1 MTNTIMTI
9 LASLAVVATMNN
21 NNIIANVNDDEI
33 HEAISAELDEMADDI
48 DIIKNDNGMTY
59 IWTIDDITVTIT
71 EK

>member
-1 MTNTIMTI
+1 MTNTIITI

-33 HEAISAELDEMADDI
+33 HEAISAELDEIANDI
-48 DIIKNDNGMTY
+48 NIIKNDNGTTY
-59 IWTIDDITVTIT
+59 VWTIDDITVTIN

>member
-21 NNIIANVNDDEI
+21 NNIIANVNNDEI
-33 HEAISAELDEMADDI
+33 HEAISAELDEIANDI
-48 DIIKNDNGMTY
+48 NVIRNDNGVTF
-59 IWTIDDITVTIT
+59 IWTIDDITVTIN